1 MNSKEEVLAR
11 LDTLIQKA
19 ESVLLTQKAAPD
31 IISGYNTGRM
41 ILDFESF
48 FEWQT
53 QSSVYLSNLLGPD
66 AIYAQQFNA
75 KVDQAVPEDVSIGR
89 GILKGV
95 REDIEGGHLKRI
107 EALVSADIFSDFL
120 DMAGYLLE
128 EGYKDPAAS
137 LIGAVL
143 ENGLRKICAN
153 RGITV
158 KSTEKISTL
167 NQKLANGKVYNR
179 LTQRKLEVWNDVRNN
194 ADHGHF
200 DQYAAQDVKDMHK
213 GVREFLEQ
221 HPQ

>member
-1 MNSKEEVLAR
+1 MNSKDEILAR
-11 LDTLIQKA
+11 LDALIQKA
-19 ESVLLTQKAAPD
+19 DNVLLTQKAVPD
-31 IISGYNTGRM
+31 IIPGYNTGRT
-41 ILDFESF
+41 IVNRETFS
-48 FEWQT
+48 EWQT

-66 AIYAQQFNA
+66 SIYAQQFNT
-75 KVDQAVPEDVSIGR
+75 KVEQAAPEDVSIGR

-95 REDIEGGHLKRI
+95 REDIEGGYLKKI

-143 ENGLRKICAN
+143 ENGLRKMCTN

-167 NQKLANGKVYNR
+167 NQKLANDGAYNR
-179 LTQRKLEVWNDVRNN
+179 LTQKEIEVWNEVRNN
-194 ADHGHF
+194 AAHGHF
-200 DQYAAQDVKDMHK
+200 DEYDDKKVKDMRK
-213 GVREFLEQ
+213 GVRDFLEHNLQ
-221 HPQ
+221 